1 MRPPVLAVALLATAA
16 CAPVKPQQKVKP
28 FPYDGFTAVFPT
40 GLRLVAYGL
49 PHMPDA
55 MVSASYRAGSVDDP
69 PGKEGLAHLVEHL
82 AFRARP
88 GGGASLWNR
97 SLAAGVAFNAIT
109 TADST
114 DYFAIGQPD
123 QLGAMLRLEADRLR
137 DPLAGVDEAT
147 FARERQVVIR
157 EHQEVAAGADRRPL
171 DWLAARAL
179 PGSPYARAAT
189 VESLARLTLDD
200 AREFVR
206 RHYRPAD
213 AILVVTGPEDAKAAA
228 HRAVEIFGALAA
240 GDGASRIPPTASTP
254 ARPNLDAR
262 VPAEPELRRAPV
274 ERPVLWLAWSV
285 PGDADDGAPR
295 ALAAGLHVQQRLL
308 RVQRD
313 VGGAVI
319 SARGQAVRMDGVS
332 LVIGRVELRRAEDAR
347 AVLDA
352 LRSERRTRVGLG
364 DDDLIG
370 KRWIRDELL
379 MENHLQLEALEV
391 SEIARHLRATGQ
403 ADYVGGWQKAIAVSL
418 TSETTRDFVA
428 RYLGD
433 DRVASVLVVPSGE
446 PWGGGALADEVRTGQ
461 ADHHGPARA
470 EDELLPERPPLRPV
484 ALGSAARR
492 RLPNGLE
499 VVIAPRAGFRVL
511 DARLVFRVEPSGPA
525 EQALD
530 HLAMLS
536 SSCGL
541 AGWERPEGEIHR
553 TPDSLAQVVHLP
565 SDLLE
570 GALRDVAC
578 RARNTTFD
586 APFFER
592 LRRAVADEL
601 DRRPE
606 LAEERDRL
614 NAVLLAR
621 LFPGVPF
628 GSIPD
633 ARRVRDYQTSDA
645 KRFHV
650 ETFRPDRATLILA
663 GDVQPTPEVW
673 KAIERRFGDWAAGA
687 PTPEHRPE
695 LALPERRQV
704 VILDRPGARLAELA
718 VGLRVPPRAA
728 RDEPAFRILHD
739 HVENGA
745 FEDLRVRRALTYM
758 VGSSLWETTR
768 GSSLLLR
775 TTVETA
781 HAAETA
787 TTLLASLAA
796 TTAPLAAPDLERART
811 RVYRYHLLQLGTS
824 ARDGRM
830 LAESFVNGLP
840 ADEWDTFGARLQSV
854 TREQVQAA
862 ARAAALGREVVIVA
876 GDAARLEPA
885 LRAAGLAPEVLPAQ
899 PPRGR

>member
-1 MRPPVLAVALLATAA
+1 MRPPVLAVALLAAAA
-16 CAPVKPQQKVKP
+16 CAPVKPQLKVKP
-28 FPYDGFTAVFPT
+28 FPYDGFSAVFPT
-40 GLRLVAYGL
+40 GLRLVTYGL
-49 PHMPDA
+49 PHMPDV

-82 AFRARP
+82 AYRARP

-109 TADST
+109 RADST
-114 DYFAIGQPD
+114 DYWAIGQPD
-123 QLGAMLRLEADRLR
+123 QLGALLRLEADRLR

-157 EHQEVAAGADRRPL
+157 EYRERTDGDDGRQL

-179 PGSPYARAAT
+179 PGSPYSRAAT
-189 VESLARLTLDD
+189 AESLARLTLAD

-213 AILVVTGPEDAKAAA
+213 AILVVTGPEDAKVAAQRVLEVFA
-228 HRAVEIFGALAA
+228 ALAT
-240 GDGASRIPPTASTP
+240 GDGASRIPPTGSTP
-254 ARPNLDAR
+254 ARPDLAAR
-262 VPAEPELRRAPV
+262 VGPEPELRRAPV
-274 ERPVLWLAWSV
+274 ARPVLWLAWTV
-285 PGDADDGAPR
+285 PGDADGGAPR
-295 ALAAGLHVQQRLL
+295 TLAAALHVQQRLL
-308 RVQRD
+308 QVRRD
-313 VGGAVI
+313 LGGAVI

-332 LVIGRVELRRAEDAR
+332 LVIGQVELRRAEDAR

-403 ADYVGGWQKAIAVSL
+403 ADYVGGWQKAIAESL
-418 TSETTRDFVA
+418 SSETTREFVT

-433 DRVASVLVVPSGE
+433 DRLASVLVVPSGE
-446 PWGGGALADEVRTGQ
+446 PWGGGALPDEVRTGQ
-461 ADHHGPARA
+461 DDHHGPARA

-484 ALGSAARR
+484 ALGGAARR
-492 RLPNGLE
+492 RLGNGLE
-499 VVIAPRAGFRVL
+499 VVIAPRPGFRVL
-511 DARLVFRVEPSGPA
+511 DARLVFKVEPTGPA
-525 EQALD
+525 EQYLDELAL
-530 HLAMLS
+530 LS

-541 AGWERPEGEIHR
+541 AGWEPPEGELHR
-553 TPDSLAQVVHLP
+553 TPDSLAQVVHVP

-570 GALRDVAC
+570 NALRDVSC

-592 LRRAVADEL
+592 LRRVLADEL

-606 LAEERDRL
+606 LTEVRDRL
-614 NAVLLAR
+614 NAALLSR
-621 LFPGVPF
+621 LFPGVSF
-628 GSIPD
+628 GSYPD

-663 GDVQPTPEVW
+663 GDVQPSPEVW
-673 KAIERRFGDWAAGA
+673 KAIEHRFGDWTTGA
-687 PTPEHRPE
+687 PLPERRPD
-695 LALPERRQV
+695 LAVPERRQV
-704 VILDRPGARLAELA
+704 VILDRPGAPLAELA
-718 VGLRVPPRAA
+718 VGVRVPPRAA
-728 RDEPAFRILHD
+728 RDEPAFRVLYD
-739 HVENGA
+739 HVTNGA
-745 FEDLRVRRALTYM
+745 LEDLRVRRALTYA
-758 VGSSLWETTR
+758 VAPGLWETTR
-768 GSSLLLR
+768 GSSLILR
-775 TTVETA
+775 TTVEA
-781 HAAETA
+781 SHAADTA
-787 TTLLASLAA
+787 TTLLATLAAA
-796 TTAPLAAPDLERART
+796 TTPLAPADLERART
-811 RVYRYHLLQLGTS
+811 RAYRHHLLRLGTS

-830 LAESFVNGLP
+830 LAEQFVNALP
-840 ADEWDTFGARLQSV
+840 ADEWDTFGARLQAVS
-854 TREQVQAA
+854 REQVQAA
-862 ARAAALGREVVIVA
+862 ARAAALGREVVVVT

-885 LRAAGLAPEVLPAQ
+885 LRAAGLTPEVLPAQ